1 MGVLDS
7 SLLVRSDALALA
19 RRAAATLEV
28 RALARGLAA
37 TVPTPEGGGFNDD
50 LAALGPPALA
60 ARLAPLTGPGP
71 WASPARPA
79 HATARDKCHNR
90 AMRFF
95 NTEGPVRPDDGDRW
109 RGRLAIPRCGIAGAL
124 TSP

>member
-7 SLLVRSDALALA
+7 SLLVRSDALA

-37 TVPTPEGGGFNDD
+37 TVPTPEGGGFNDG

-71 WASPARPA
+71 WAAPAAPR
-79 HATARDKCHNR
+79 ARN
-90 AMRFF
+90 
-95 NTEGPVRPDDGDRW
+95 
-109 RGRLAIPRCGIAGAL
+109 GARQV
-124 TSP
+124 P